1 MKPSTVSAR
10 AKDRPSKAWGFYL
23 AMVTL
28 FSFLT
33 LFYLWHHIDVLRAG
47 YRIEELKR
55 EITKRESEIQQL
67 QARKLELMRLE
78 RVDSISR
85 DKLKMVKVDLKTVI
99 REEQLD
105 GR

>member
-1 MKPSTVSAR
+1 
-10 AKDRPSKAWGFYL
+10 
-23 AMVTL
+23 MVTL

-85 DKLKMVKVDLKTVI
+85 DKLKMVKVDPKTVI

>member
-55 EITKRESEIQQL
+55 EITKRRADSAAPGP
-67 QARKLELMRLE
+67 QARAHASGK
-78 RVDSISR
+78 
-85 DKLKMVKVDLKTVI
+85 
-99 REEQLD
+99 
-105 GR
+105 G

>member
-55 EITKRESEIQQL
+55 RSPRGR
-67 QARKLELMRLE
+67 ARF
-78 RVDSISR
+78 SSSR
-85 DKLKMVKVDLKTVI
+85 PAS
-99 REEQLD
+99 
-105 GR
+105 